1 MTRLLKNCFLSCA
14 MLLSLGAVEAQ
25 ELAGPA
31 PALTASQLINF
42 KDQLSPYL
50 PNEAS
55 VKESLLS
62 SPLIHV
68 ARSKKDAG
76 AARVKGIEA
85 GTAEFI
91 LRSTSQLRREVN
103 TGSQMPEAMVSIEHP
118 IRTWGKRSMDAS
130 LAKETQA
137 FADIEYEDAMH
148 EGARELMHL
157 WFAYLRALTDQRN
170 ANTTYD
176 LAGRL
181 QRLTDVQLK
190 LGEISQL
197 NAELSRAELERISAS
212 RLVADA
218 QLASSASA
226 FTRRFPSMGLPS
238 DTPTDLRFN
247 SSPHLPTLSE
257 PMDAMREEFLKKN
270 HELNMMR
277 LDSRRLRLAADRATL
292 ERLPD
297 PTFGLFMGRER
308 GGAET
313 ISGVMFSIPLP
324 GDSRLYHASSLVADA
339 QAASDKVLLAEQQLG
354 SNFEAMWIQF
364 QHKRKAAEDLKSA
377 AQRQALVLE
386 KSIKAYSL
394 GESSLSDVLMIA
406 RMASDNLNASERMH
420 LEVVELLAL
429 IRLDM
434 HQIWDFDD

>member
-1 MTRLLKNCFLSCA
+1 MTRLLKIHIVSCA
-14 MLLSLGAVEAQ
+14 LLVSLAAVQAH
-25 ELAGPA
+25 ELAA
-31 PALTASQLINF
+31 PTQVSTVPLRNSL

-50 PNEAS
+50 PNEIS

-76 AARVKGIEA
+76 LERAKGIEA

-103 TGSQMPEAMVSIEHP
+103 TGTQLPELMVSIEHP

-148 EGARELMHL
+148 EGARELMRL

-176 LAGRL
+176 LALRM
-181 QRLTDVQLK
+181 QRLTDVQLQV
-190 LGEISQL
+190 GEISQL
-197 NAELSRAELERISAS
+197 NAELTHAELERISAS
-212 RLVADA
+212 RFVADA
-218 QLASSASA
+218 QLASFASA
-226 FTRRFPSMGLPS
+226 FTRRFPSMSLPLDIPAGLS
-238 DTPTDLRFN
+238 LN
-247 SSPHLPTLSE
+247 SSPRLPTLSE
-257 PMDAMREEFLKKN
+257 PMDAMREEYLKKN

-277 LDSRRLRLAADRATL
+277 LDARRLHLAADRAML

-324 GDSRLYHASSLVADA
+324 GESRLYHANSLVADA

-377 AQRQALVLE
+377 AQRQAFVLD

-434 HQIWDFDD
+434 HQIWDFDE